1 MRLNFIPRL
10 TYPNFNTYGAL
21 YNWYAV
27 VNAANIAASGW
38 HVPTVAQFA
47 TLRTYIG
54 SAGGKLKITGTA
66 YWNSPNT
73 GATDELGFHARG
85 TGYRSSDGSY
95 TQLKVSSYLRTSNSV
110 GGIEGATLTNSADTF
125 NTADMADNQGHSI
138 RLMKDSTSLT
148 HGQTGTYTGNDGK
161 VYATICIDTQEW
173 MSEALRETKYRDN
186 SDIPEITDN
195 TTWTND
201 TTGARCSYNNA

>member
-1 MRLNFIPRL
+1 MRLNYIPL
-10 TYPNFNTYGAL
+10 LNKPNFNTYGAL

-38 HVPTVAQFA
+38 HVPTVAEFA

-54 SAGGKLKITGTA
+54 SAGGKLKTTGTT

-95 TQLKVSSYLRTSNSV
+95 TQLKDSSYLRAPERII
-110 GGIEGATLTNSADTF
+110 GINGASLTYSFDTF
-125 NTADMADNQGHSI
+125 NQADLGNNQGFSVK
-138 RLMKDSTSLT
+138 LMKDSTSLT

-161 VYATICIDTQEW
+161 TYTTICIDTQEW

-186 SDIPEITDN
+186 SAIPNIIDN

>member
-1 MRLNFIPRL
+1 MRLNYIPRL
-10 TYPNFNTYGAL
+10 TYPNFDTYGAL
-21 YNWYAV
+21 YNWYAIQ
-27 VNAANIAASGW
+27 NAANITASGW
-38 HVPTVAQFA
+38 HVPTVAEFA

-54 SAGGKLKITGTA
+54 SNGGKLKTTGTT

-85 TGYRSSDGSY
+85 TGYRDSDGSFI
-95 TQLKVSSYLRTSNSV
+95 QLKVSSYLRASNNV
-110 GGIEGATLTNSADTF
+110 LGVDSASLDNGSSGF
-125 NTADMADNQGHSI
+125 NQGVVTDNQGHCI

-161 VYATICIDTQEW
+161 TYSTICIGTQEW
-173 MSEALRETKYRDN
+173 MSENLKETLYRDT
-186 SDIPEITDN
+186 SIIPIVTDN
-195 TTWTND
+195 TAWAAL